1 MSAHL
6 AVELFKFFLP
16 ELLRAQAPPAAQRLE
31 RLLVTGLQPLRLGS
45 LLKELSCRRSVLLQ
59 TVLAQA
65 ESD

>member
-1 MSAHL
+1 
-6 AVELFKFFLP
+6 LF
-16 ELLRAQAPPAAQRLE
+16 
-31 RLLVTGLQPLRLGS
+31 VTGLQPLRLGS